1 MLFYFILSYKLVW
14 TISGMNNITKVSGTM
29 ENTRQRLKKDEEGN
43 MQRRERGRTRRQKAS
58 SIRLPGIKSPES
70 AVEKRLRRLGINM
83 TAQEDLPSIDFNRQ
97 SSTHSTDKD
106 ERNKDEQTVDSKLST
121 VSIVG
126 TKSLCS
132 QLEDPEGTKLSTD
145 SSEENETSPAPP
157 GKLNK
162 DQPGSVEL
170 TDSEASSCNS
180 PLVKDHR
187 RSKEVH
193 HSTSD
198 FTQNYP
204 ELDANPDLDA
214 KRGYFEIHL
223 EEMFGDIIGIR
234 RKTNTS
240 VDGHRRPRQ
249 RQEVPQLYYS
259 EAEGTV
265 LELFSPRLRLSYV
278 DLDRRRRQI
287 SKKSYADLVNVHNSA
302 FHPVA
307 AASDFTRAMSKLK
320 EMSESSSLTTDNLS
334 PSMNAGKIVR
344 FLEPKGAHERLW
356 DDRVQALEQLTSQK
370 MAKIRRQSK
379 ANELAR
385 TNNKKHLTPLKG
397 SKSTGELIQKKT
409 EVEEDSYNES
419 GDQCSF
425 DSDHQGHDHCS
436 VLAAMKA
443 SDKEQGQTRSGRY
456 ARQRGLIDYKNRKT
470 EGKLANLVGFETLQD
485 KVKSRLAFFSRAW
498 VNLCKLFAEGFVELD
513 TYVIKKSVWASV
525 STLQGSKVLLVI
537 IISTVLLN

>member
-1 MLFYFILSYKLVW
+1 
-14 TISGMNNITKVSGTM
+14 MNNITEVSGTM
-29 ENTRQRLKKDEEGN
+29 ENTRQRLKKDGEGK

-58 SIRLPGIKSPES
+58 SIRLPEIQSTES
-70 AVEKRLRRLGINM
+70 AVEKRLRKLGINT
-83 TAQEDLPSIDFNRQ
+83 TAQEDPPSVDCSRQ

-106 ERNKDEQTVDSKLST
+106 EGNTDEQTTDSKLSNVST
-121 VSIVG
+121 VG
-126 TKSLCS
+126 ATGLCS
-132 QLEDPEGTKLSTD
+132 QLKDPPAERTKLSTD
-145 SSEENETSPAPP
+145 SSEEENESPTPPP

-162 DQPGSVEL
+162 DQPGSVEEL
-170 TDSEASSCNS
+170 TDSEVSWSS
-180 PLVKDHR
+180 PLVEDRR
-187 RSKEVH
+187 RSREVH

-214 KRGYFEIHL
+214 RRGYFEIHL

-240 VDGHRRPRQ
+240 VDGHRRRRQ

-265 LELFSPRLRLSYV
+265 LELFSPRSRLSYV

-287 SKKSYADLVNVHNSA
+287 SKKSYADMVNVHSSA
-302 FHPVA
+302 SHPVA

-320 EMSESSSLTTDNLS
+320 EMSENSSLTTDNLR

-344 FLEPKGAHERLW
+344 FFEPKGVHERFW
-356 DDRVQALEQLTSQK
+356 EDRVQALEQLTSQK
-370 MAKIRRQSK
+370 MTKNRRQSK
-379 ANELAR
+379 ANQFTR
-385 TNNKKHLTPLKG
+385 SNNKKHLTPLKG

-425 DSDHQGHDHCS
+425 DNDHQGHDHWS
-436 VLAAMKA
+436 ALAAMKA
-443 SDKEQGQTRSGRY
+443 SDEEQGRARSGRY
-456 ARQRGLIDYKNRKT
+456 SRQRGLIDCKYRKA
-470 EGKLANLVGFETLQD
+470 EGKLANLVGCETLQD
-485 KVKSRLAFFSRAW
+485 KVRSRLALLSRAW
-498 VNLCKLFAEGFVELD
+498 MNLCKLFTEGFVELD
-513 TYVIKKSVWASV
+513 PYVIKKISLGIV
-525 STLQGSKVLLVI
+525 STRQRSKVLLII
-537 IISTVLLN
+537 IISTILLN